1 MNNYNQKYKRA
12 FPFNKGFTL
21 VEIMVA
27 TSIFMIIMLIAIG
40 ALVVGSDAARRA
52 ERMRF
57 AIDNVNFAI
66 ENISRSIRMGTNYTC
81 VTTGSIPMTSSP
93 ATQDC
98 TSGGNFVAF
107 IPWRSTPDPSV
118 RVGYK
123 VEQRTS
129 GPFRADGVTHTYTLK
144 RCIYD
149 SAVSPAVI
157 CADIVSPDIDIQ
169 TLKFFVKGS
178 DASDNIQPSIY
189 IIVKGAVNIKG
200 TWSSFALQTMASQR
214 SSE

>member
-1 MNNYNQKYKRA
+1 MNKHNLKNKRTILS
-12 FPFNKGFTL
+12 NNGFTL

-27 TSIFMIIMLIAIG
+27 TSIFMVIMLLAIG
-40 ALVVGSDAARRA
+40 ALVVASDSARRA

-66 ENISRSIRMGTNYTC
+66 ENISRSIRMGTHYTC
-81 VTTGSIPMTSSP
+81 VTTGSITLSADP

-98 TSGGNFVAF
+98 ASGGNFVAF
-107 IPWRSTPDPSV
+107 IPSLAQPSV
-118 RVGYK
+118 RMGYK

-129 GPFRADGVTHTYTLK
+129 GPFRADGVTYTYTLK
-144 RCIYD
+144 RCSYD
-149 SAVSPAVI
+149 SAVSPSVI

-178 DASDNIQPSIY
+178 DTSDNIQPSVY
-189 IIVKGAVNIKG
+189 VIVKGAVDIKG
-200 TWSSFALQTMASQR
+200 TWNSFALQTMASQR